1 MLSTLTEHPM
11 TSIPSGAALIAKQN
25 SQPNATSGGG
35 KTTPSGDPLIN
46 ASFDDILAQVKS
58 AVTGKPK
65 TGFTSGPTADA
76 NSISGKAKAAFD
88 NALSTAKSLNPIKPK
103 TGFNQ

>member
-1 MLSTLTEHPM
+1 MAIISP
-11 TSIPSGAALIAKQN
+11 AAPLIAK
-25 SQPNATSGGG
+25 PNADL
-35 KTTPSGDPLIN
+35 KTATGAGTNSPEGAAVK
-46 ASFDDILAQVKS
+46 ASFDDILSQVRS

-76 NSISGKAKAAFD
+76 NSITGKAKAAFD
-88 NALSTAKSLNPIKPK
+88 NAVSTAKSFNPIKPK

>member
-1 MLSTLTEHPM
+1 MSTMSPA
-11 TSIPSGAALIAKQN
+11 AALMAKQN
-25 SQPNATSGGG
+25 SELKAASSGGATSSEGAVV
-35 KTTPSGDPLIN
+35 K
-46 ASFDDILAQVKS
+46 ASFDDILSQVRS
-58 AVTGKPK
+58 AVTGKPR

-88 NALSTAKSLNPIKPK
+88 SALSTAKSLNPIKPK

>member
-1 MLSTLTEHPM
+1 M
-11 TSIPSGAALIAKQN
+11 TPISSAAALVAKQN
-25 SQPNATSGGG
+25 SELKMASSAGGTSSSDAPTV
-35 KTTPSGDPLIN
+35 K
-46 ASFDDILAQVKS
+46 ASFDDILSQVRS
-58 AVTGKPK
+58 AVTGKPR

-88 NALSTAKSLNPIKPK
+88 NAVSTAKSLNPIKPK